1 MGDSFNDFKSYSIP
15 LKMLLD
21 LDLGLQV
28 FGFRCG
34 YCSTESGKISSIY
47 LYKWGVGG
55 GGAVNVV
62 KNGGV
67 VWGRFLLNSV

>member
-1 MGDSFNDFKSYSIP
+1 
-15 LKMLLD
+15 MLLD

-47 LYKWGVGG
+47 LCKWSVGG
-55 GGAVNVV
+55 RGAVNVV

>member
-1 MGDSFNDFKSYSIP
+1 
-15 LKMLLD
+15 MLLD

-47 LYKWGVGG
+47 LCKWSVGGG

>member
-47 LYKWGVGG
+47 LCKWSVGG
-55 GGAVNVV
+55 GGGLLM
-62 KNGGV
+62 GGKM
-67 VWGRFLLNSV
+67 GGFFGADFC